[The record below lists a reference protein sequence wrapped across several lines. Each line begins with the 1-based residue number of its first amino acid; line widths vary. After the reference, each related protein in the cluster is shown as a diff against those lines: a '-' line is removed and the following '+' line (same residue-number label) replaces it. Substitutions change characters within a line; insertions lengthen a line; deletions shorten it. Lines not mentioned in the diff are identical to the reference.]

1 MHNIN
6 KIPAYVLGAILF
18 LAAGWAHAQGGQDA
32 KDKAKAKKLFKEG
45 VSYFESGK
53 HAQALEA
60 FEKSY
65 ELKPHWAIRFN
76 LGLCYKELGM
86 YTKAKSEFLDFI
98 EEGGSGVKDATEKEV
113 EKELAFLNGIIAV
126 IEIDVNVE
134 DAEIWMDGKFF
145 DNTPLE
151 EKVDLDP
158 GSHLLTIQ
166 KKGYE
171 TYEEEFI
178 LSKGER
184 KSFKISLLPSK
195 TGPAETG
202 DTGKKKKDKKKKDKD
217 IKDDTVV
224 EDTGAARPP
233 KTRKKW
239 AMPLFAA
246 GLSLTVAGI
255 AVGGAMLGMA
265 YQKKG
270 EMDDWDLK
278 WGPDIEAERCTGQC
292 YDDYLAKR
300 NDIAD
305 QGKLYATLT
314 PVFFGVAGAA
324 AVVTIVAVVV
334 GHPFA
339 KPGVEKQPSPGL
351 TMLQSLRVGVLATDR
366 DRVLTLHMSF

>member
-1 MHNIN
+1 MHKLNR
-6 KIPAYVLGAILF
+6 IPVFILCAA
-18 LAAGWAHAQGGQDA
+18 LMAAAGWAHAQDA

-60 FEKSY
+60 FQKSY
-65 ELKPHWAIRFN
+65 ELRPHWAIRFN

-86 YTKAKSEFLDFI
+86 YTKAKTEFLGFMD
-98 EEGGSGVKDATEKEV
+98 EGGTGVKEATEKEV

-145 DNTPLE
+145 DNTPLQD
-151 EKVDLDP
+151 KVDLDP

-166 KKGYE
+166 KHGYE

-184 KSFKISLLPSK
+184 KSFKISLMPSK
-195 TGPAETG
+195 AGPTETG
-202 DTGKKKKDKKKKDKD
+202 DTGGKKKKDKKKKDKD
-217 IKDDTVV
+217 IEEDYGIGNTDT
-224 EDTGAARPP
+224 ARPP
-233 KTRKKW
+233 KTKKKW
-239 AMPLFAA
+239 ALPLFAA
-246 GLSLTVAGI
+246 ALSLTVAGI
-255 AVGGAMLGMA
+255 GTGSAMLGMA
-265 YQKKG
+265 YVKKG
-270 EMDDWDLK
+270 EMDDLDLK
-278 WGPDIEAERCTGQC
+278 WGPEINADPPRCTDQC
-292 YDDYLAKR
+292 YYDYLAER

-314 PVFFGVAGAA
+314 PVFFSIAGAA

-339 KPGVEKQPSPGL
+339 KPSVEKQPSTAL
-351 TMLQSLRVGVLATDR
+351 KMLQSMRVGVLATDR

>member
-1 MHNIN
+1 MT
-6 KIPAYVLGAILF
+6 KIPVYVLSAILF
-18 LAAGWAHAQGGQDA
+18 IASGWALAQGGQDA

-60 FEKSY
+60 FQKSY

-86 YTKAKSEFLDFI
+86 YTKAKEEFLGFI
-98 EEGGSGVKDATEKEV
+98 EEGGADVKEATEKEV

-126 IEIDVNVE
+126 IEIDVNVA

-145 DNTPLE
+145 DNAPLAD
-151 EKVDLDP
+151 KVDLDP

-166 KKGYE
+166 KHGYE

-184 KSFKISLLPSK
+184 KSFKISLSPSK
-195 TGPAETG
+195 TGPTEIVDTG
-202 DTGKKKKDKKKKDKD
+202 GKKKKDKKKKDKE
-217 IKDDTVV
+217 ITDDTVTG
-224 EDTGAARPP
+224 DTETPKPP

-239 AMPLFAA
+239 ALPLFAA
-246 GLSLTVAGI
+246 SLSLAVACIGT
-255 AVGGAMLGMA
+255 GSAMLAMA
-265 YQKKG
+265 YVKKG
-270 EMDDWDLK
+270 EMDDLDTE
-278 WGPDIEAERCTGQC
+278 WGPQILGGTCDETC
-292 YDDYLAKR
+292 YRSYITER

-305 QGKLYATLT
+305 QGKLFATLT

-339 KPGVEKQPSPGL
+339 KPAVETQPSAGL
-351 TMLQSLRVGVLATDR
+351 KVLQSMRVGVLATDR
-366 DRVLTLHMSF
+366 ERVLTLHLSF